1 MRPVRGQAGE
11 PTRYINPRSS
21 VVRRELYTVQ
31 SIFHSLRP
39 CMRPCGVFQLFL
51 HLNPFGFGIQIP
63 LKRQEREKSWLLCPS
78 VRPTRNVSIILMNEW
93 IKCITR
99 HVYVIPTVYYRSVL
113 EILLF
118 FQFSSINLLFF
129 GSLIPWSLVRRSFQ
143 IIFNT
148 AHGASRLSVRQPSFR
163 EETFWRSEASSVLA
177 IEDENWEK
185 DWVSRLSCLGKKRRS
200 VVSRRNTGIGIL
212 LVVRVIF
219 RQTLN
224 SEKVTSIFLVQF
236 SRLEYRGS
244 QEGSLGS
251 DGKWINGQ
259 ASELAS
265 QEGRKGARANDE
277 VCSQMKESYG
287 ASIRVEKLRK
297 IWMRNFYPE
306 LSTNKENKPSKV
318 TLQYLQLGNY

>member
-1 MRPVRGQAGE
+1 
-11 PTRYINPRSS
+11 
-21 VVRRELYTVQ
+21 
-31 SIFHSLRP
+31 
-39 CMRPCGVFQLFL
+39 
-51 HLNPFGFGIQIP
+51 
-63 LKRQEREKSWLLCPS
+63 
-78 VRPTRNVSIILMNEW
+78 
-93 IKCITR
+93 
-99 HVYVIPTVYYRSVL
+99 
-113 EILLF
+113 LLF

-148 AHGASRLSVRQPSFR
+148 AHGAFRLSVRQPSFR

-259 ASELAS
+259 ASERAS
-265 QEGRKGARANDE
+265 ESGRKERSPGKWRSMLSNEGKLWSVDSSRE
-277 VCSQMKESYG
+277 V
-287 ASIRVEKLRK
+287 
-297 IWMRNFYPE
+297 
-306 LSTNKENKPSKV
+306 KENLNEKFLSRTVHK
-318 TLQYLQLGNY
+318 